1 MARFSKL
8 EKVLAAAVGIDL
20 VRPGTTRA
28 AVTRLAAA
36 MPQRAAATA
45 VAPSAINPRMLAAA
59 PYVVGAGLGY
69 YGLQTEPGQEL
80 LAAATE
86 RGRQDRIRYERAMAE
101 AMQTPADLQ
110 RAFESAP
117 VSVGQA
123 LGLGP
128 SKKKRT
134 LSDYNKAVKKG
145 MAAVRASKF
154 GGKKGTLTNAK
165 RTFAQVARTASKI
178 RKGKKVSAKGVIGT
192 IARAVRPTL
201 KKRSPSKAKMSIKV
215 KGRDY

>member
-45 VAPSAINPRMLAAA
+45 VAPSAINPAMLAAA

-69 YGLQTEPGQEL
+69 YGLQTEPGQDL
-80 LAAATE
+80 LAASRE
-86 RGRQDRIRYERAMAE
+86 SGREARVRYERALAE

-117 VSVGQA
+117 ISVGQA

-128 SKKKRT
+128 TKKKRT
-134 LSDYNKAVKKG
+134 LSDYNKAIKKG
-145 MAAVRASKF
+145 MSAVRKSKF
-154 GGKKGTLTNAK
+154 GGKKGVLTNAK
-165 RTFAQVARTASKI
+165 RTFGQVAKTASKI
-178 RKGKKVSAKGVIGT
+178 SKGKKVSAKGVIGT

-201 KKRSPSKAKMSIKV
+201 KKRSPSKTKV
-215 KGRDY
+215 TIRARGRDY

>member
-8 EKVLAAAVGIDL
+8 EKALAAAIGIDIL
-20 VRPGTTRA
+20 RPGTSRA

-36 MPQRAAATA
+36 MPQRAAPAAAAAAT
-45 VAPSAINPRMLAAA
+45 NPRLLAAA

-69 YGLQTEPGQEL
+69 EALQTQAGQDL
-80 LAAATE
+80 LAAAE
-86 RGRQDRIRYERAMAE
+86 ARGRMDRIAAEQRFQEFIDQPRSIEAAIER
-101 AMQTPADLQ
+101 QPIT
-110 RAFESAP
+110 
-117 VSVGQA
+117 VGQA

-128 SKKKRT
+128 TTKKRK

-145 MAAVRASKF
+145 MTAVKRSKF

-165 RTFAQVARTASKI
+165 RTFAQVAKTASKI
-178 RKGKKVSAKGVIGT
+178 SKGKKVSAKGVIGT

-201 KKRSPSKAKMSIKV
+201 KKRSPSKTKV
-215 KGRDY
+215 TIRTKGRDY